1 MNYYI
6 GGDFNINV
14 LMYAKRPQIN
24 NYCNIAHSMAS
35 HMIINKPTRFPVG
48 YQNGKPSILDHIYLN
63 NPSNIMQA
71 GLIVND
77 MTDHYPIFSIINSP
91 PNRKRLFERA
101 MIRNLKKND
110 QESFDR
116 E

>member
-48 YQNGKPSILDHIYLN
+48 YQNGKPSILDHIYVN
-63 NPSNIMQA
+63 KPSNIMQA
-71 GLIVND
+71 GLILND
-77 MTDHYPIFSIINSP
+77 TTVTVKVTELTGPT
-91 PNRKRLFERA
+91 
-101 MIRNLKKND
+101 LKTIS
-110 QESFDR
+110 EIGIV
-116 E
+116 